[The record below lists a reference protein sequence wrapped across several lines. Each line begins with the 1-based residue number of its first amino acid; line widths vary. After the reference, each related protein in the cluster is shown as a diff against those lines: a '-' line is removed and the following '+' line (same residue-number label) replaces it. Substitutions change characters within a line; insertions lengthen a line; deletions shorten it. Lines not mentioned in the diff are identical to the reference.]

1 MPKQGRVLD
10 GTNVDEEIAQLLALL
25 VRFMQPSQTAAI
37 MEMNKVGFTPARI
50 ADLLGTTRG
59 TANVTIQQNKNKPKR
74 TSTQAKLKAAPQ
86 VSEEDEG

>member
-1 MPKQGRVLD
+1 MAKQGRVLD

-74 TSTQAKLKAAPQ
+74 TSAQAKLKAAPQ
-86 VSEEDEG
+86 TSEEDEG